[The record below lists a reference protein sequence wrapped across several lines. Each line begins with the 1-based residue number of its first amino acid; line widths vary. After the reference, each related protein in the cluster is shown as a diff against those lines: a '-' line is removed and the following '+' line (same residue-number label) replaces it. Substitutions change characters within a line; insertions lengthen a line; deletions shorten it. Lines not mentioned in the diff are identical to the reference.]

1 MYINDYYTYTIIKIY
16 RDFVIKS
23 VIENNFSN
31 SIYSFAFRKEEIK
44 IEAAALKLL
53 QPGVAE
59 PPWLIIR
66 RNVLNKNDIGRRY
79 LNKY

>member
-23 VIENNFSN
+23 VIESNFSN

-44 IEAAALKLL
+44 IEAAAL
-53 QPGVAE
+53 
-59 PPWLIIR
+59 
-66 RNVLNKNDIGRRY
+66 
-79 LNKY
+79 